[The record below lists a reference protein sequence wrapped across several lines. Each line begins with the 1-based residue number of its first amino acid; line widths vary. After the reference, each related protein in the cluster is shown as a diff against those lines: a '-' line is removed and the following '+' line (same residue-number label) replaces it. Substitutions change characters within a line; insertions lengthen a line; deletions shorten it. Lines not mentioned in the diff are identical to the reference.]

1 MAVYRSSLMT
11 FQSRDLIPLLPKAC
25 RAGQKIRPHST
36 RRSRQPGGHSRTWPT
51 VSATPRSSHSPRGV
65 RRVGVDP
72 ISDPDTA
79 IMEILLA
86 ALGRP
91 NFTGQDRHTYC
102 AHCDFGCTE
111 LRGQGQS
118 R

>member
-1 MAVYRSSLMT
+1 VYRSSLMT
-11 FQSRDLIPLLPKAC
+11 FPTRQNSVAAHGFSSRAKT
-25 RAGQKIRPHST
+25 IRPHST
-36 RRSRQPGGHSRTWPT
+36 RRKSAARTPFT
-51 VSATPRSSHSPRGV
+51 DLADRVGDTSSSHPPRSIS
-65 RRVGVDP
+65 RVGVDP

-111 LRGQGQS
+111 LRGQDRS